1 MSSHHSSSAKVPL
14 TIHHAAPLRRTGNS
28 AFRSFVRTPAQMSRA
43 LSSSGAAGASPQRNP
58 LSYDPSV
65 GNILN
70 ELQKLQMDSDAMS
83 VPSAGAAAPTP
94 ADQAAITTAATLP
107 PLSLDPDASP
117 SADADDSHDG
127 PDRSQK
133 PLHRCTLDLLQ
144 LFRVCNPAYSW
155 TGQLQPR
162 RVLTSPSVPS
172 ATNPHDNVN
181 ANLIMSVGDLLWH
194 NTEDSHVFR
203 DKVPPP
209 PKPRADSTAPPQR
222 YERSFKV
229 LELLGEGTFGQVVKC
244 EEVLTLVNA
253 STNIMHQAPNVSS
266 STGNKKPKVYRAI
279 KVIKNKAAYYNQAL
293 MEIQIVRLLNEKYD
307 PENRHHLLRMISSFN
322 YRGHLCLV
330 FELLSVNLYELMKQN
345 GYRGLSWSLLRM
357 FLKQLLDSLQVLTE
371 AKIIHC
377 DLKPGQATLRMA
389 LRPTMDLLLCFSC
402 VLHAHTCPLRIR
414 FPPCVSLQKT
424 SC

>member
-14 TIHHAAPLRRTGNS
+14 TIHHAAPLRRTLGS
-28 AFRSFVRTPAQMSRA
+28 AFRSFVRTPAQLSRA
-43 LSSSGAAGASPQRNP
+43 LSTSGATAGASPQRNP

-70 ELQKLQMDSDAMS
+70 ELQKLQMDSDAMT
-83 VPSAGAAAPTP
+83 VPSAGGAPTAADPSPAAA
-94 ADQAAITTAATLP
+94 ASSSLP
-107 PLSLDPDASP
+107 PLSLDPGATS
-117 SADADDSHDG
+117 SADMDDAHDG

-144 LFRVCNPAYSW
+144 LFRVCNPAYTW

-172 ATNPHDNVN
+172 ATNPYDNAS

-244 EEVLTLVNA
+244 EEILTLVPA
-253 STNIMHQAPNVSS
+253 STTIMHQAPNVPS
-266 STGNKKPKVYRAI
+266 STGNKKPKMFRAI
-279 KVIKNKAAYYNQAL
+279 KVSTHASA
-293 MEIQIVRLLNEKYD
+293 
-307 PENRHHLLRMISSFN
+307 SSN
-322 YRGHLCLV
+322 AGLHGVAPVLGLV
-330 FELLSVNLYELMKQN
+330 SHCV
-345 GYRGLSWSLLRM
+345 SSPCA
-357 FLKQLLDSLQVLTE
+357 FLF
-371 AKIIHC
+371 C
-377 DLKPGQATLRMA
+377 
-389 LRPTMDLLLCFSC
+389 LLLLMS
-402 VLHAHTCPLRIR
+402 R
-414 FPPCVSLQKT
+414 
-424 SC
+424 

>member
-1 MSSHHSSSAKVPL
+1 MSSHHSSSAKAPL

-28 AFRSFVRTPAQMSRA
+28 AFRSFMRTPAQMSRA
-43 LSSSGAAGASPQRNP
+43 LSSSGAGGASPQRNP

-83 VPSAGAAAPTP
+83 VPSGGGAPTP
-94 ADQAAITTAATLP
+94 ADPSPAAASSTLP

-117 SADADDSHDG
+117 SADADDAHDG

-172 ATNPHDNVN
+172 ANNPHDNVN

-209 PKPRADSTAPPQR
+209 PKPRDSNAPPQR

-253 STNIMHQAPNVSS
+253 STNIMHQAPNVPSS
-266 STGNKKPKVYRAI
+266 SGNKKPKIFRAI
-279 KVIKNKAAYYNQAL
+279 KVS
-293 MEIQIVRLLNEKYD
+293 RD
-307 PENRHHLLRMISSFN
+307 PACAGLQPGLRHAIS
-322 YRGHLCLV
+322 G
-330 FELLSVNLYELMKQN
+330 
-345 GYRGLSWSLLRM
+345 
-357 FLKQLLDSLQVLTE
+357 
-371 AKIIHC
+371 
-377 DLKPGQATLRMA
+377 
-389 LRPTMDLLLCFSC
+389 FSC
-402 VLHAHTCPLRIR
+402 RCAL
-414 FPPCVSLQKT
+414 
-424 SC
+424 